1 MLGNH
6 SCRIWCLQEICQH
19 LSLEDSL
26 AARLTCSRWH
36 EAISLPQVSLCLQVA
51 VAGTRHESCEKL
63 QLLAGSLQR
72 NPSALVDVSRVVL
85 RLAANDKQPSVG
97 TGIFAAQQELV
108 LPEANR
114 SGPPSKHAVPTMQL
128 FSDVLAAM
136 PRLSCLSITVDKP
149 NHNQVATSPLTSA
162 IARALARAAAQ
173 PPPLA
178 VSAAKI
184 SSTIPP
190 QACHVLLLQLLSLP
204 KLQQQLQSL
213 SLKCEGLWPD
223 HGQLAAALLQCPQLR
238 SLQLQDCPVSALAKL
253 PGLSQ
258 LQELSFSGRYHEPV
272 HRSYS
277 VRQLPLLPPLPKLR
291 KLQLTSLPY
300 DVQQQERDATRA
312 YCSQAAIS
320 AAISLTSSMEASTG
334 DACSNSCSSS
344 SSYASD
350 GLPGAAVGLSSAAP
364 GVLAPAPATGL
375 SVSQQGVAAAAD
387 GASGRLLQQSVP
399 QSDSGPVADWRTV
412 EHWASTSIV
421 LQCPSLQELCCDL
434 AVGPGILRLSQLC
447 APDAPESWQLRSDAP
462 VSNSAYLARANLNA
476 AQKCTA
482 DIAH

>member
-1 MLGNH
+1 MLGQH

-36 EAISLPQVSLCLQVA
+36 EAISLPQVSLCLQVP
-51 VAGTRHESCEKL
+51 VAGTCHESCGKL
-63 QLLAGSLQR
+63 QLLAGSLQS
-72 NPSALVDVSRVVL
+72 NPGALVGVSRVVL
-85 RLAANDKQPSVG
+85 RLTGSDNQPGVG
-97 TGIFAAQQELV
+97 TAIFAAQVEQEL
-108 LPEANR
+108 LLTEANR
-114 SGPPSKHAVPTMQL
+114 SGPTSKQAVPTMQL

-149 NHNQVATSPLTSA
+149 QPNQVATSA
-162 IARALARAAAQ
+162 IARALAMAAAQ

-178 VSAAKI
+178 LSAAKI
-184 SSTIPP
+184 SSTIPM

-213 SLKCEGLWPD
+213 SLKCEGVWPD
-223 HGQLAAALLQCPQLR
+223 HGQLAAALLQCSRLR

-253 PGLSQ
+253 PALSQ

-277 VRQLPLLPPLPKLR
+277 VRQLPLLPPLPKLQ

-300 DVQQQERDATRA
+300 DVQQQEREATRA

-320 AAISLTSSMEASTG
+320 AAISLTSNLEASTG
-334 DACSNSCSSS
+334 DACSISCSRRSS
-344 SSYASD
+344 NAADSP
-350 GLPGAAVGLSSAAP
+350 PGAAVGLPSAAP
-364 GVLAPAPATGL
+364 GFLAAAPATGL
-375 SVSQQGVAAAAD
+375 SASQQGVAAAAD
-387 GASGRLLQQSVP
+387 STSARQLQQLVP
-399 QSDSGPVADWRTV
+399 QADSGPVADWRTV

-421 LQCPSLQELCCDL
+421 RQCPSLQELCCDL

-447 APDAPESWQLRSDAP
+447 APDAPDSWQLRSDAP
-462 VSNSAYLARANLNA
+462 VSNSAYLARANLVS
-476 AQKCTA
+476 AQ
-482 DIAH
+482 